1 MDDGMS
7 GDIPMRDVATM
18 RRTLVDWIRE
28 QVEGAKMRGVIFGLS
43 GGVDSAVVCGLA
55 SEAIGADRCL
65 GVIMPAES
73 QPEDARLAREVAAA
87 FGVRAIEVDLSDTVG
102 GLRALLHRHVDA
114 ARSAAHGVGTGVTE
128 TSPAAGTQTPQERLA
143 QANLKPRLRMI
154 TLYFYANLLDYLV
167 VGTGN
172 KAEFTLGYFT
182 KWGDG
187 AADVFPLADL
197 TKTEVWALARDV
209 GVPRD
214 VVERAPSAGLW
225 SGQTDEE
232 EMGLRYVQIDR
243 YLTTGT
249 SGDRAVDAEIERRNR
264 NSRHKVASP
273 PTAKL
278 D

>member
-1 MDDGMS
+1 MDHGVS
-7 GDIPMRDVATM
+7 EELRLRDAADL
-18 RRTLVDWIRE
+18 RRRLSDWIRE
-28 QVEGAKMRGVIFGLS
+28 RVEAARLRGAIFGLS

-55 SEAIGADRCL
+55 VDALGSDRCL

-73 QPEDARLAREVAAA
+73 AEEDARLAREVAAH
-87 FGVRAIEVDLSDTVG
+87 FGVATIEVDLSQTV
-102 GLRALLHRHVDA
+102 RALRETLHANVERARAA
-114 ARSAAHGVGTGVTE
+114 ARGVGTGVTD
-128 TSPAAGTQTPQERLA
+128 TSPAGTAPQERLA

-154 TLYFYANLLDYLV
+154 SLYYYANLLDYLV

-172 KAEFTLGYFT
+172 RAEFTLGYFT

-197 TKTEVWALARDV
+197 LKHEVWSLAREL
-209 GVPRD
+209 GVPAD
-214 VVERAPSAGLW
+214 VIERAPSAGLW
-225 SGQTDEE
+225 AGQTDEE

-243 YLTTGT
+243 WLSTGS
-249 SGDRAVDAEIERRNR
+249 SGDPEVDAEIERRHR

-273 PTAKL
+273 PTATL

>member
-7 GDIPMRDVATM
+7 VELAVRDAADV
-18 RRTLVDWIRE
+18 RRRLVSWIRE
-28 QVEGAKMRGVIFGLS
+28 QVDGARMRGAIFGLS

-55 SEAIGADRCL
+55 AEALGAERCL

-73 QPEDARLAREVAAA
+73 AAEDARLAREVAQRFGVAA
-87 FGVRAIEVDLSDTVG
+87 FEVDLSDAVG
-102 GLRALLHRHVDA
+102 ALRATLHARVDQ
-114 ARSAAHGVGTGVTE
+114 ARSAAHGVGIGVTE
-128 TSPAAGTQTPQERLA
+128 TSPAGTAPAEHLA

-154 TLYFYANLLDYLV
+154 TLYYYANLLDYLV
-167 VGTGN
+167 IGTGN

-187 AADVFPLADL
+187 AADLFPLADL
-197 TKTEVWALARDV
+197 LKSEVWAVAREI
-209 GVPRD
+209 GVPAA

-232 EMGLRYVQIDR
+232 EMGLRYAQIDR
-243 YLTTGT
+243 YLATGS
-249 SGDRAVDAEIERRNR
+249 SGDAAADAEIERRHR

-273 PTAKL
+273 PTARL

>member
-1 MDDGMS
+1 MS
-7 GDIPMRDVATM
+7 DIELRDVSM
-18 RRTLVDWIRE
+18 IRRKLVAWIRE
-28 QVEGAKMRGVIFGLS
+28 QVETAHMRGVIFGLS
-43 GGVDSAVVCGLA
+43 GGVDSAVVCALA
-55 SEAIGADRCL
+55 VEALGAERCL

-73 QPEDARLAREVAAA
+73 QPLDAQLARDVAKTY
-87 FGVRAIEVDLSDTVG
+87 GVSAIEVDLSESVAA
-102 GLRALLHRHVDA
+102 LRSMLHGNVDA
-114 ARSAAHGVGTGVTE
+114 ARRAAHGVGTGVTE
-128 TSPAAGTQTPQERLA
+128 TSPAAGPQTPQERLA

-154 TLYFYANLLDYLV
+154 TLYFYANLLDYMV

-197 TKTEVWALARDV
+197 TKHEVWALARELN
-209 GVPRD
+209 VPRE
-214 VVERAPSAGLW
+214 VVERAPTAGLW

-232 EMGLRYVQIDR
+232 EMGLKYVQIDR

-249 SGDRAVDAEIERRNR
+249 SGDAAVDAEIERRNR

-273 PTAKL
+273 PTAQI